1 MSAPDCLSDCLHCL
15 LSEHIMA
22 HRGGRVSFRNMC
34 EVGQIVAD
42 MIASIDD
49 EDARRQFGSDAKR
62 EIVKMLDEALAGE
75 WHAFQTQEPQGS
87 A

>member
-1 MSAPDCLSDCLHCL
+1 MSAPDCEADCLHCL
-15 LSEHIMA
+15 LSEYIMA
-22 HRGGRVSFRNMC
+22 QKRLKVSFQNMC

-42 MIASIDD
+42 MVASIDD

-62 EIVKMLDEALAGE
+62 EIVKMLDEAIAGE
-75 WHAFQTQEPQGS
+75 WHAFQTQQPQER